1 MYPSVGFAES
11 AYCMLTR
18 RGRQFSFSPDLG
30 QESTRETYNKNV
42 QSRIFWVLVTLLSL
56 VADFA
61 LPLMWGLLATI
72 PIVFLSWWIA
82 YRSEWF

>member
-1 MYPSVGFAES
+1 
-11 AYCMLTR
+11 MLTR

-30 QESTRETYNKNV
+30 RESTRETYNKDV